1 MFSALESLNLG
12 LYKPLIFKALILFI
26 IISCICSFYLLFPLL
41 STVISFFGSKIKLK
55 EPANSADFA
64 CVITVY
70 KEKDIA
76 WPLVRALLAQD
87 YPHFHIYLVADGIT
101 ENMDS
106 MVHDK
111 LTLYQPSPFL
121 NSKVASLGLVLD
133 KMKESHSHVVVFDP
147 DNLVPRHFLRVISKF
162 HASGYMAVQGKR
174 IAKNIAG
181 TYAALDALGEYYYD
195 FAVRNI
201 PFLLGSSSTIAGS
214 GMSIEKNL
222 YSKNIAKELL
232 VLKEQ
237 GVVVAEDKS
246 LQSELV
252 DQGHKIA
259 YAAAAIIFDEKITAA
274 TQIGRQRGRWLNSY
288 FGQLPGALK
297 LFVNGVLKFDWNRI
311 YFALM
316 TAMPPMVFLV
326 GTSCLLAISELF
338 VNWSYFFLLGGS
350 LVLFALGFLLLLL
363 LNKTPQKV
371 LNAIPKIPLFV
382 LGQISGMLNIRKAN
396 KDFMATTHNEITE
409 IGPLWEARKKEFKH
423 LEKFWQ

>member
-1 MFSALESLNLG
+1 M
-12 LYKPLIFKALILFI
+12 ILFI

-41 STVISFFGSKIKLK
+41 STFVSFFGSKIELN
-55 EPANSADFA
+55 ESELTVDFA

-76 WPLVRALLAQD
+76 WPLVSALLAQD

-101 ENMDS
+101 EKMDV
-106 MVHDK
+106 MVNEK
-111 LTLYQPSPFL
+111 LTVYQPSPFL
-121 NSKVASLGLVLD
+121 NSKVASLGLVLE
-133 KMKESHSHVVVFDP
+133 KMKEKHSHVVVFDP
-147 DNLVPRHFLRVISKF
+147 DNLVPSHFLRIISKF

-201 PFLLGSSSTIAGS
+201 PFRLGSSSTIAGS

-259 YAAAAIIFDEKITAA
+259 YAAAAIIFDEKITAS

-288 FGQLPGALK
+288 FGQLPGTLK
-297 LFVNGVLKFDWNRI
+297 LLGKGILKFDWNRI
-311 YFALM
+311 YFAVM
-316 TAMPPMVFLV
+316 TAMPPMVILV
-326 GTSCLLAISELF
+326 GLSGLLALIALF
-338 VNWSYFFLLGGS
+338 IQWSYFFLLGGS

-382 LGQISGMLNIRKAN
+382 LGQISGILNIRKAN
-396 KDFMATTHNEITE
+396 RDFMATTHNEITE
-409 IGPLWEARKKEFKH
+409 MGPLWESRKKEFKH
-423 LEKFWQ
+423 LEKKWRQRP

>member
-1 MFSALESLNLG
+1 
-12 LYKPLIFKALILFI
+12 
-26 IISCICSFYLLFPLL
+26 L
-41 STVISFFGSKIKLK
+41 STFVSFFGSKIELN
-55 EPANSADFA
+55 ESELTADFA

-76 WPLVRALLAQD
+76 WPLVSALLAQD

-101 ENMDS
+101 EKMDV
-106 MVHDK
+106 MVNEK
-111 LTLYQPSPFL
+111 LTVYQPSPFL
-121 NSKVASLGLVLD
+121 NSKVASLGLVLE
-133 KMKESHSHVVVFDP
+133 KMKEKHSHVVVFDP
-147 DNLVPRHFLRVISKF
+147 DNLVPSHFLRIISKF

-201 PFLLGSSSTIAGS
+201 PFRLGSSSTIAGS

-259 YAAAAIIFDEKITAA
+259 YAAAAIIFDEKITAS

-288 FGQLPGALK
+288 FGQLPGTLK
-297 LFVNGVLKFDWNRI
+297 LLGKGILKFDWNRI
-311 YFALM
+311 YFAVM
-316 TAMPPMVFLV
+316 TAMPPMVILV
-326 GTSCLLAISELF
+326 GLSGLLALIALF
-338 VNWSYFFLLGGS
+338 IQWSYFFLLGGS

-371 LNAIPKIPLFV
+371 LNDIPKIPLFV
-382 LGQISGMLNIRKAN
+382 LGQISGILNIRKAN

-409 IGPLWEARKKEFKH
+409 IGPLWESRKKEFKH
-423 LEKFWQ
+423 LEKKWRQRP

>member
-1 MFSALESLNLG
+1 M
-12 LYKPLIFKALILFI
+12 I
-26 IISCICSFYLLFPLL
+26 
-41 STVISFFGSKIKLK
+41 
-55 EPANSADFA
+55 ADFA

-76 WPLVRALLAQD
+76 WPLVSALLAQD

-101 ENMDS
+101 EKMD
-106 MVHDK
+106 VKEHEK
-111 LTLYQPSPFL
+111 LTVYQPSTFL

-133 KMKESHSHVVVFDP
+133 NMKESHSHVVVFDP
-147 DNLVPRHFLRVISKF
+147 DNLVPSHFLKTISKF
-162 HASGYMAVQGKR
+162 HDQGYMAVQGKR

-195 FAVRNI
+195 FAVRNV
-201 PFLLGSSSTIAGS
+201 PFRLGSSSTIAGS

-232 VLKEQ
+232 VLAEQ

-252 DQGHKIA
+252 DQGHTIA
-259 YAAAAIIFDEKITAA
+259 YAAAAIIFDEKITASE
-274 TQIGRQRGRWLNSY
+274 QIGRQRGRWLNSY
-288 FGQLPGALK
+288 FGQLPENIK
-297 LFVNGVLKFDWNRI
+297 LFGKGILKFDWNRI

-316 TAMPPMVFLV
+316 TAMPPMVILV
-326 GTSCLLAISELF
+326 GLSGLLAFAALF
-338 VNWSYFFLLGGS
+338 IHLAYFFLIAGS
-350 LVLFALGFLLLLL
+350 MALFALGFLLLLL

-382 LGQISGMLNIRKAN
+382 LGQISGILNIRKAN
-396 KDFMATTHNEITE
+396 KDFMATTHNEISE
-409 IGPLWEARKKEFKH
+409 IGMLWKEREHEFKH
-423 LEKFWQ
+423 LEKDWE